1 MPTEG
6 THTEFPEVQEA
17 SLLHPEVPVVQEV
30 QEVHLEGHV
39 GRQEVQDIQDIHQ
52 EDQGIH
58 QGIQGSDLEVLE
70 GPEVLVVQRDQ
81 GMGQKDDQS

>member
-1 MPTEG
+1 MEDI
-6 THTEFPEVQEA
+6 HTEFLEMQEA
-17 SLLHPEVPVVQEV
+17 SLLHLEVPMV
-30 QEVHLEGHV
+30 QEVHEVHLEDLA